1 MRFVKP
7 MTIIVLI
14 SSCLLS
20 GCMTETEEHV
30 RKPPADVKPV
40 KPVEEKNEVEEFLIK
55 EPSKDADTPGK
66 AAVEQIQ
73 LTFKNGQ
80 TAVPTED
87 DVLSEAILGQKAVV
101 SLHAPKAQN
110 NYIIL
115 FYERSNR
122 WTLTGILPVAGP
134 SKSERSKSRGLK
146 LPFQTFKK
154 NEMVWNDEKDAS
166 TTWTFTGKQSIIT
179 VSKLS
184 QQTIDDKRSASV
196 TLSNGITAYTHETRR
211 EASLSYQDGEQTVL
225 LGGNVPLASLKI
237 LAESLPSVNSGL
249 FPYPEAE

>member
-20 GCMTETEEHV
+20 GCMSETEEPV
-30 RKPPADVKPV
+30 VKPPADVKSV
-40 KPVEEKNEVEEFLIK
+40 KPVKEKNEVEEFLIK

-249 FPYPEAE
+249 FPYAETE

>member
-7 MTIIVLI
+7 MTTIVLI

-30 RKPPADVKPV
+30 VKPPADVKPV

-80 TAVPTED
+80 TAVPTQD
-87 DVLSEAILGQKAVV
+87 DILSEAILGQKAVV
-101 SLHAPKAQN
+101 SLHAPEAQN

-166 TTWTFTGKQSIIT
+166 TTWTFTGKQSVIT